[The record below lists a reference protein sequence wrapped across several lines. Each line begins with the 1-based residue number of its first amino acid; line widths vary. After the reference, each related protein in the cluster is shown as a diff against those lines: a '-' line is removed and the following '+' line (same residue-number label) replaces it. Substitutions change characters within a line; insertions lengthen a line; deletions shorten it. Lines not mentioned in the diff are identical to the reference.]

1 VRRLPRSLLLALT
14 VVTTFVVVLGLVTLL
29 GSTTRTPPR
38 AFVGAPQDRPGPV
51 VLVPGYGGSTRS
63 LERLAVKL
71 RATGRTAEVFRLPG
85 DGTGDLRAQAVAL
98 AAFADRV
105 RGGAPSL
112 DVVGYSA
119 GGVVTRLWVAE
130 HGGRAVARRVV
141 TLGSPH
147 HGTRVAGLARAFA
160 ASSCPAACHQL
171 APDSPVLG
179 ELNDGDPT
187 PSGPLWISVWTD
199 FDQVVTPPDS
209 GRLEG
214 AVDIRLQ
221 SVCSDERVDHSG
233 LPDAPLVAGIV
244 LEAVGIAPPAAPT
257 AADCGALR
265 RLGAA
270 AS

>member
-14 VVTTFVVVLGLVTLL
+14 VVTTFAVVLGLVALV
-29 GSTTRTPPR
+29 GSTTRAPQR
-38 AFVGAPQDRPGPV
+38 AFVGAPQDQPGPV
-51 VLVPGYGGSTRS
+51 VLVPGYGGGTRS
-63 LERLAVKL
+63 LERLARKL
-71 RATGRTAEVFRLPG
+71 RATGRTAEVFTLPG
-85 DGTGDLRAQAVAL
+85 DGTGDLRAQAAAL
-98 AAFADRV
+98 APFVERV
-105 RGGAPSL
+105 RGDAPSV
-112 DVVGYSA
+112 DVIGYSA
-119 GGVVTRLWVAE
+119 GGVVTRLWVTE
-130 HGGRAVARRVV
+130 LGGRAVARRVV

-160 ASSCPAACHQL
+160 ASSCPEACHQL

-179 ELNDGDPT
+179 ELNDGDQT
-187 PSGPLWISVWTD
+187 PSGPRWTSVWTD

-214 AVDIRLQ
+214 ATDIRLQ
-221 SVCSDERVDHSG
+221 SVCADERVDHSG

-244 LEAVGIAPPAAPT
+244 LEAVGSAASAAPT